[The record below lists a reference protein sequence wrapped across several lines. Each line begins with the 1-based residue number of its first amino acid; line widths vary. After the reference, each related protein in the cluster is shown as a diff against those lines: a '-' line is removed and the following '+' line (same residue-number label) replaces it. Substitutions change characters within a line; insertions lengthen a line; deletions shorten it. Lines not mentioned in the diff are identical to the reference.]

1 MNSEIFLN
9 IEYRNLYILPL
20 GLTVD
25 VLSWL
30 QKNPE
35 QGVQP
40 AFETGCKLQNA
51 RILHANWR
59 TSIALSRAGIKKPA
73 AESPLRALKMV
84 AGVGFEPTTFGL

>member
-9 IEYRNLYILPL
+9 IEYSNLYILPL

-30 QKNPE
+30 QKNPDY
-35 QGVQP
+35 GVQP
-40 AFETGCKLQNA
+40 ASAIDHKHRNA
-51 RILHANWR
+51 RILHAYRR
-59 TSIALSRAGIKKPA
+59 TSIALSRAGLKKPE
-73 AESPLRALKMV
+73 AENPLRALEMV

>member
-35 QGVQP
+35 EQGVQP
-40 AFETGCKLQNA
+40 ASETGCKHRNA
-51 RILHANWR
+51 RILHAYR
-59 TSIALSRAGIKKPA
+59 KTSIALSRAGTKKPE
-73 AESPLRALKMV
+73 AENPLRALEMV
-84 AGVGFEPTTFGL
+84 AGLVANSVY

>member
-35 QGVQP
+35 QGGP
-40 AFETGCKLQNA
+40 TGVCDRPQTPECA
-51 RILHANWR
+51 YSTRITEDVNR
-59 TSIALSRAGIKKPA
+59 PVPGGIKK
-73 AESPLRALKMV
+73 SPKRKIR
-84 AGVGFEPTTFGL
+84 FGPLIW

>member
-9 IEYRNLYILPL
+9 IEHSKLYILPL

-40 AFETGCKLQNA
+40 ASETGRKHRNA
-51 RILHANWR
+51 RILHAYR
-59 TSIALSRAGIKKPA
+59 KTSIALSRTGLKKPE
-73 AESPLRALKMV
+73 AEKPVRALDMV

>member
-9 IEYRNLYILPL
+9 IEYCNLYILPL

-35 QGVQP
+35 LRGPTGV
-40 AFETGCKLQNA
+40 
-51 RILHANWR
+51 
-59 TSIALSRAGIKKPA
+59 
-73 AESPLRALKMV
+73 
-84 AGVGFEPTTFGL
+84 

>member
-35 QGVQP
+35 QGAYNRRLRQ
-40 AFETGCKLQNA
+40 AANTGMRVFYTHNRGRQ
-51 RILHANWR
+51 
-59 TSIALSRAGIKKPA
+59 
-73 AESPLRALKMV
+73 SPCPGRD
-84 AGVGFEPTTFGL
+84 

>member
-30 QKNPE
+30 QKNPDY
-35 QGVQP
+35 GVQP
-40 AFETGCKLQNA
+40 VSETGYKHRNA
-51 RILHANWR
+51 RILHAKWR
-59 TSIALSRAGIKKPA
+59 TSIALTLPDGNKKARSGKSGSGP
-73 AESPLRALKMV
+73 
-84 AGVGFEPTTFGL
+84 